1 MSKLNP
7 ELKKD
12 DRIVLVHM
20 DGESLGAGI
29 KGKVISLETVPNFTS
44 KQATSVVAPDT
55 AHFTAAFLDAPTTS
69 ITNIRFSVNGKPVE
83 PAAITSFTESN
94 GIWTLILN
102 TDKLGFKLISK
113 YKVVVSSDVG
123 ILYRVEWYDENNN
136 IFSGLSLIPED
147 DAWIMDPDFQQE
159 NIQEI
164 NFRNLD
170 DLIAK
175 GDFLAV
181 FSKKELEKVY
191 EFLELERQIGSHN
204 MAMEGGK
211 FLLMGPDYIRDFFKL
226 QSYHIKPDKEKE
238 ILIKKLIN
246 RSEDIYNLFIR
257 ASMEYLDNK
266 KIKYSLKD
274 VQKTMVRLATTAK
287 QFWMSEANKF
297 LNKEIE

>member
-1 MSKLNP
+1 MSKINP
-7 ELKKD
+7 ELKKG
-12 DRIVLVHM
+12 DRIILVHM
-20 DGESLGAGI
+20 DGETLGTGI
-29 KGKVISLETVPNFTS
+29 RGEVLS
-44 KQATSVVAPDT
+44 
-55 AHFTAAFLDAPTTS
+55 
-69 ITNIRFSVNGKPVE
+69 
-83 PAAITSFTESN
+83 
-94 GIWTLILN
+94 
-102 TDKLGFKLISK
+102 ISK
-113 YKVVVSSDVG
+113 TPSFGGKESYQYNVRWFD
-123 ILYRVEWYDENNN
+123 DEGNQ
-136 IFSGLSLIPED
+136 FSQLSLLPD
-147 DAWIMDPDFQQE
+147 ADAWIMDTDFQQE

-175 GDFLAV
+175 GDFLAA
-181 FSKKELEKVY
+181 FSKQDLEEVY
-191 EFLELERQIGSHN
+191 KFLELERQIGSHN

-226 QSYHIKPDKEKE
+226 QSHHIKPDKKKE
-238 ILIKKLIN
+238 ILIKGLIN

-287 QFWMSEANKF
+287 QFWMFEANKF

>member
-1 MSKLNP
+1 MKP
-7 ELKKD
+7 TLKTG
-12 DRIVLVHM
+12 DRIFLIEMYGENLALLKGKVL
-20 DGESLGAGI
+20 GI
-29 KGKVISLETVPNFTS
+29 ENMPKEKPEDSGFRYKMEWYDDDGKVISRLPMM
-44 KQATSVVAPDT
+44 PD
-55 AHFTAAFLDAPTTS
+55 LDT
-69 ITNIRFSVNGKPVE
+69 
-83 PAAITSFTESN
+83 
-94 GIWTLILN
+94 
-102 TDKLGFKLISK
+102 
-113 YKVVVSSDVG
+113 
-123 ILYRVEWYDENNN
+123 
-136 IFSGLSLIPED
+136 
-147 DAWIMDPDFQQE
+147 WIMDDELNQQNLE
-159 NIQEI
+159 EI
-164 NFRNLD
+164 NFRNID
-170 DLIAK
+170 DLISK

-238 ILIKKLIN
+238 ILIKRLIN

-266 KIKYSLKD
+266 EIKYSLKD

>member
-7 ELKKD
+7 ELKKG
-12 DRIVLVHM
+12 DRIVLVYM
-20 DGESLGAGI
+20 DGETLGPGT
-29 KGKVISLETVPNFTS
+29 KGEVLEIGNAPKFSPKDLGYMYNVQWFDEDGNPIS
-44 KQATSVVAPDT
+44 
-55 AHFTAAFLDAPTTS
+55 
-69 ITNIRFSVNGKPVE
+69 R
-83 PAAITSFTESN
+83 
-94 GIWTLILN
+94 
-102 TDKLGFKLISK
+102 
-113 YKVVVSSDVG
+113 
-123 ILYRVEWYDENNN
+123 
-136 IFSGLSLIPED
+136 LSLLPET
-147 DAWIMDPDFQQE
+147 DAWIFDKESNIE

-164 NFRNLD
+164 DFRNLD
-170 DLIAK
+170 DLISK
-175 GDFLAV
+175 GDFLVV
-181 FSKKELEKVY
+181 FSKKDLEEVY
-191 EFLELERQIGSHN
+191 KFLELERQIGSHN

-238 ILIKKLIN
+238 ILIKRLIN

-266 KIKYSLKD
+266 EIKYSLKD

>member
-7 ELKKD
+7 ELKKG
-12 DRIVLVHM
+12 DRIVLVYM
-20 DGESLGAGI
+20 DGETLGPGT
-29 KGKVISLETVPNFTS
+29 KGEVLEIGN
-44 KQATSVVAPDT
+44 APK
-55 AHFTAAFLDAPTTS
+55 
-69 ITNIRFSVNGKPVE
+69 FSPK
-83 PAAITSFTESN
+83 
-94 GIWTLILN
+94 
-102 TDKLGFKLISK
+102 DLGYMYNVQWFDEDGNPISK
-113 YKVVVSSDVG
+113 
-123 ILYRVEWYDENNN
+123 
-136 IFSGLSLIPED
+136 LSLLPET
-147 DAWIMDPDFQQE
+147 DAWIFDKDSKIE

-164 NFRNLD
+164 DFKNLD
-170 DLIAK
+170 DLSSK

-211 FLLMGPDYIRDFFKL
+211 FLLMGPDYIQDFFKL

-238 ILIKKLIN
+238 ILIKRLIN

-266 KIKYSLKD
+266 EIKYSLKD